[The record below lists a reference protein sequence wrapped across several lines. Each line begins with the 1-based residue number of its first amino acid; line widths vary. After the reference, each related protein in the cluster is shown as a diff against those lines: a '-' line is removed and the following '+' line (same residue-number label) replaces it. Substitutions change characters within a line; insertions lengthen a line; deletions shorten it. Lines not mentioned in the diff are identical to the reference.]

1 MEHKTK
7 PKVLMYYAFEDM
19 VGGPLVYLRSIM
31 NSELKD
37 KFEFVACFQNAA
49 PGGWD
54 GKLYKRMVEQIR
66 REKPDIVHVHGLQ
79 SEGMYGV
86 MAARKAGCKHIVTT
100 VHGFA
105 FDAQR
110 PHSIKY
116 MLYRYFVE
124 PWTLRKSKAVYCV
137 CKYASDRPIMK
148 KHARKHSVG
157 YIHNAVPDMIAT
169 RDRATVRGEYG
180 IADEDEDDGSGDAK
194 LPKDVKKSLV
204 FLLLSVAFWYM
215 AYNAVT
221 SAFSKYATEMWGM
234 EGGSFA
240 GALMIASIGALI
252 SFVPVGIIS
261 SKLGRKKVILFGVA
275 LLAAAFATGFFF
287 KSPNFFINI
296 VFFLVGVAWASIN
309 VNSYPMV
316 VEMCK
321 GSDIGKFTGMYYTF
335 SMAAQVLTPVLSGAF
350 LEHVGYWTLFPYAAV
365 FSAIAF
371 CTMLMVKHG
380 DSKPMPAKSAL
391 EAFDVED

>member
-148 KHARKHSVG
+148 KHAGKNSVG

-180 IADEDEDDGSGDAK
+180 IADDEVVFVIAGRVAQAKGFDLLAEAVKLLEQTHERFRLMVVGDGD
-194 LPKDVKKSLV
+194 
-204 FLLLSVAFWYM
+204 Y
-215 AYNAVT
+215 T
-221 SAFSKYATEMWGM
+221 EAFSAQVSAQIE
-234 EGGSFA
+234 A
-240 GALMIASIGALI
+240 G
-252 SFVPVGIIS
+252 
-261 SKLGRKKVILFGVA
+261 RVILVGKTDRVADYLAACDVFVLPSFHENLPIA
-275 LLAAAFATGFFF
+275 LLEAGKMGLPCVASAVGGVPEAVLDGQTGFLITERDAARYAACMAR
-287 KSPNFFINI
+287 FIDDPALLRTMGAAMKAD
-296 VFFLVGVAWASIN
+296 VD
-309 VNSYPMV
+309 
-316 VEMCK
+316 ER
-321 GSDIGKFTGMYYTF
+321 F
-335 SMAAQVLTPVLSGAF
+335 SMK
-350 LEHVGYWTLFPYAAV
+350 
-365 FSAIAF
+365 
-371 CTMLMVKHG
+371 TMCQKIEELYVDG
-380 DSKPMPAKSAL
+380 LAL
-391 EAFDVED
+391 